1 MQVPAPS
8 PRSCADTPPTEVPE
22 DGCYSLGALAHD
34 AVAIHEALGAG
45 IAVSQRGRSF
55 VYMVERYAASR
66 KDGAMLTEERVIPR
80 PIDQGRL
87 EAAEPPVPIRREAR
101 PEFSVR
107 SLLRR
112 ILVVALG
119 FGLAFTGWMLM
130 MTVILVFIGL
140 PLFIFGVAVMQTQE
154 R

>member
-1 MQVPAPS
+1 
-8 PRSCADTPPTEVPE
+8 
-22 DGCYSLGALAHD
+22 
-34 AVAIHEALGAG
+34 
-45 IAVSQRGRSF
+45 
-55 VYMVERYAASR
+55 
-66 KDGAMLTEERVIPR
+66 MLTEERVIPR
-80 PIDQGRL
+80 PIDQDRL
-87 EAAEPPVPIRREAR
+87 EAEEPPVPIRQEAR

-140 PLFIFGVAVMQTQE
+140 PLFIFGLAVMQTQE

>member
-1 MQVPAPS
+1 
-8 PRSCADTPPTEVPE
+8 
-22 DGCYSLGALAHD
+22 
-34 AVAIHEALGAG
+34 
-45 IAVSQRGRSF
+45 
-55 VYMVERYAASR
+55 
-66 KDGAMLTEERVIPR
+66 MLTEERVIPR

-87 EAAEPPVPIRREAR
+87 EAEEPPVPIRQEAR